1 MSGNCS
7 LSQARITIILMNE
20 KRKSESELIPRRLSG
35 KVTNSVT
42 LLFTNFKKKKKLK
55 AGRSL

>member
-42 LLFTNFKKKKKLK
+42 LLFTNFKKKKKT
-55 AGRSL
+55 